1 MEHLFHKDKGETE
14 TIMNAAEVEE
24 FKNKYLVDTE
34 LNGAY
39 RLDDGSVAY
48 GGAQV
53 FIGPDDK
60 VFKDLDSL
68 GRYLIEYHGYDTFV
82 LPIIKE

>member
-14 TIMNAAEVEE
+14 TIMNAAEVAD
-24 FKNKYLVDTE
+24 FKNKYLKDTE
-34 LNGAY
+34 NNGAY
-39 RLDDGSVAY
+39 RLDDGAVAY

-53 FIGPDDK
+53 YIGPDDK

-68 GRYLIEYHGYDTFV
+68 GQYLIEYHGYDTFV
-82 LPIIKE
+82 LPIVKK

>member
-1 MEHLFHKDKGETE
+1 MNYILNKETGETE
-14 TIMNAAEVEE
+14 AIMNATEIAD

-39 RLDDGSVAY
+39 RLDDGAVAY